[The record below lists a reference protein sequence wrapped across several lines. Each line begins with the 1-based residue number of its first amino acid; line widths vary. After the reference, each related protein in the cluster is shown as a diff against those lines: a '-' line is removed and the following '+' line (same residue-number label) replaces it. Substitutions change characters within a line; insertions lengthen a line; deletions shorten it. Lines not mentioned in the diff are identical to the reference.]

1 MIMERALRGGF
12 RSGRCLS
19 RLVREW
25 LEWLERRTCD
35 VAARPWP
42 VRC

>member
-19 RLVREW
+19 RLVLEWLEW

-35 VAARPWP
+35 VAARP
-42 VRC
+42 